1 MFGSVGKKHR
11 VIEAAPAGSP
21 YAYLQA
27 AVLQS
32 DDIGALSM
40 NSAVE
45 EQHSPTSDAATDTH
59 DLSTHVEDER
69 YKADLYKSIY
79 ERRTGHAASQHDIA
93 TNSELLDRGKKIN
106 DEMRQREDYSSTD
119 DAALEAH
126 LLALE
131 QRLVSR
137 GELLRWGAV
146 PEDQHPNHSSMS
158 DYAKTRDVVL
168 ADKNRKAAEQFAR
181 EEESRLA
188 TERVEELLEMERYA
202 RDVIV
207 VEILIRQGVQAYESA
222 REARRDAEM
231 MALIMAD
238 GERREASRTAQADEL
253 ANNRAAR
260 EANYVQCADPVM
272 RQMRQEAADRR
283 EAERL
288 REQADEEA
296 ELQALEA
303 RLACLATGQNSG
315 QPNSGGAAVTATS
328 SVSNRTGATPYW
340 KKQSVASTA
349 PVNPAAITPAA
360 DSAGT
365 PTMPSASTTQS
376 PPPPLPRPSRTT
388 PSDHLVDANEVSALL
403 DVIDMAADDDSSNG
417 NGIGRGLGLL
427 LSGIRL

>member
-79 ERRTGHAASQHDIA
+79 ERRTGHAAAAASQHDIA

-137 GELLRWGAV
+137 GEHLRWGAV

-181 EEESRLA
+181 QEESRLA
-188 TERVEELLEMERYA
+188 AERVEELLEMERYA

-207 VEILIRQGVQAYESA
+207 VEILIRQGVQAHESA

-303 RLACLATGQNSG
+303 RLACLAAGQNS
-315 QPNSGGAAVTATS
+315 SGGAAVTATS

-349 PVNPAAITPAA
+349 PVNPAAIAPAA
-360 DSAGT
+360 DSAGS
-365 PTMPSASTTQS
+365 PTMPSALTTQS
-376 PPPPLPRPSRTT
+376 LPPPPPRSSRTT

-403 DVIDMAADDDSSNG
+403 DVIDMAADDDSCNG

-427 LSGIRL
+427 LSGIRV